1 MRIRHWITGWR
12 KRRQDREDDLKKE
25 VSDDLDL
32 EAEEQQEAGVS
43 KDEVHF
49 AALRAFGNRTR
60 VEEEIRDMWAWTR
73 LEQLGQDFRYA
84 LRTLRKNSGFTA
96 VAALSL
102 ALGIGGN
109 AAMFSLVDG
118 VLLRP
123 LQFPEPDRLVRVT
136 GYYPTGAL
144 LALRELSRTMDVASY
159 SDKPENGSDF
169 NLTGQGEAVHL
180 TGSVVSANIFSLLG
194 AGAELGRTFQAGE
207 DRAGADRLV
216 ILSHALWRNKFEND
230 ASTIGRVITI
240 NGVGRRV
247 VGVMPPDFSFLV
259 PGAQLWVPLHIDPT
273 NPDENWGDG
282 FRPVVGRL
290 RPGATLAQAQNEI
303 RGMVSEIIPM
313 FPYPMARNWNA
324 DAAVL
329 PLQQDLVGN
338 VRAKL
343 LVLLGAVGL
352 VLLIACVNVA
362 SLLLSLAAS
371 RRREIALRAALGAAR
386 GRIVRQL
393 LTESVVLALAG
404 GALGLAVAFGA
415 LSASKSFLPAD
426 TPRLAEVGMDWRVL
440 TFVTGLSILT
450 GLAFGLAPA
459 LRASKLDLAESVK
472 AGGQRTSDAAGIN
485 LRSSLIVGEV
495 ALAVVLVVGAGLLI
509 KTLWRLMQVN
519 PGFQGEH
526 VLTVRVTPDQSS
538 CEQRST
544 CVALYDELLR
554 RAREMTGVSEVAA
567 ANTVPLNGEVPYVV
581 AEMEDHPLKEG
592 EALAPLLW
600 AGAITPE
607 YFQLMGIPLL
617 TGREFSDSDSE
628 KSAGVVIV
636 SAATA
641 RHYWPGENPIGKHIR
656 LVWDKDWRTV
666 VGVAGDVRQFNLAD
680 KPLDWVQ
687 GAVYLPY
694 AQSSDANHQLPT
706 AMYLIARIPQGG
718 TAYFGRDIRGLVS
731 SVNPNVPVG
740 EVRGLEAV
748 VSDSASQSRSMMWL
762 FVGFAGTALVL
773 AAIGTY
779 GVVSYSTARRTYEI
793 GIRVALGAS
802 SSNIFGLILGQS
814 LRLVLTGLAI
824 GVIASLGLA
833 RLLTQFLFG
842 VAATDPFTFL
852 AVSAL
857 LTCVALLAGFIPA
870 RRAASL
876 NPVTA
881 LRVE

>member
-1 MRIRHWITGWR
+1 MNVWR
-12 KRRQDREDDLKKE
+12 NWRDKQQSREADLQRE
-25 VSDDLDL
+25 LRADLEL
-32 EAEEQQEAGVS
+32 EAEEQREAGV
-43 KDEVHF
+43 
-49 AALRAFGNRTR
+49 AAEEAGYASQRAFGNRTL
-60 VEEEIRDMWAWTR
+60 VEEEIREMWAWTWFK
-73 LEQLGQDFRYA
+73 QLGQDIGYA
-84 LRTLRKNSGFTA
+84 FRTLRKNAGFTI

-118 VLLRP
+118 VLLRS
-123 LQFPEPDRLVRVT
+123 LQYSEPDRLVRIT
-136 GYYPTGAL
+136 GYYPTGGFVAL
-144 LALRELSRTMDVASY
+144 QELSRTMEVASY
-159 SDKPENGSDF
+159 SDKPENGADF
-169 NLTGQGEAVHL
+169 NLTGQGEALHL
-180 TGSVVSANIFSLLG
+180 TGSLVSANIFSLLG
-194 AGAELGRTFQAGE
+194 AGAKLGRTFQPGE

-216 ILSHALWRNKFEND
+216 ILSHALWRNKFESD
-230 ASTIGRVITI
+230 PSVIGRVVKI

-247 VGVMPPDFSFLV
+247 IGVMPPDFSFLV
-259 PGAQLWVPLHIDPT
+259 PGTQLWVPLHIDPT
-273 NPDENWGDG
+273 NPDENWGHG
-282 FRPVVGRL
+282 FKPVVGRL
-290 RPGATLAQAQNEI
+290 RPGATLSQAQNEI
-303 RGMVSEIIPM
+303 RSMIPAIIPM
-313 FPYPMARNWNA
+313 FPYPMARSWNA
-324 DAAVL
+324 DATVL

-343 LVLLGAVGL
+343 LVLLGAVGI

-404 GALGLAVAFGA
+404 GALGLGLAFGA
-415 LSASKSFLPAD
+415 LSALKTFLPAD
-426 TPRLAEVGMDWRVL
+426 TPRLAEAGMDWRVL
-440 TFVTGLSILT
+440 AFVTGLSVLT

-459 LRASKLDLAESVK
+459 LRASKSDLAESVK

-485 LRSSLIVGEV
+485 LRSSLIVGGV

-554 RAREMTGVSEVAA
+554 RAGEMAGVSEVAA
-567 ANTVPLNGEVPYVV
+567 ANTVPLSGEVPYVV
-581 AEMEDHPLKEG
+581 VEMEDHPLKEG
-592 EALAPLLW
+592 KALAPLLW

-628 KSAGVVIV
+628 KSTGVVIV
-636 SAATA
+636 STATA
-641 RHYWPGENPIGKHIR
+641 RHFWPGENPIGKHIR

-687 GAVYLPY
+687 GAVYMPY
-694 AQSSDANHQLPT
+694 AQSVDANQKLPT
-706 AMYLIARIPQGG
+706 AMYLIAR
-718 TAYFGRDIRGLVS
+718 TSAESAHFGRDIRGLVS
-731 SVNPNVPVG
+731 SVNPNVPVD
-740 EVRGLEAV
+740 EVRGLEAI
-748 VSDSASQSRSMMWL
+748 VSNSASQSRSMMWL
-762 FVGFAGTALVL
+762 FVAFAGTALVL

-824 GVIASLGLA
+824 GVIASLCLA

>member
-1 MRIRHWITGWR
+1 MNVWR
-12 KRRQDREDDLKKE
+12 NWRDKQQSREADLQRE
-25 VSDDLDL
+25 LRADLEL
-32 EAEEQQEAGVS
+32 EAEEQREAGV
-43 KDEVHF
+43 
-49 AALRAFGNRTR
+49 AAEEAGYAAQRAFGNRTL
-60 VEEEIRDMWAWTR
+60 VEEEIREMWAWTWFK
-73 LEQLGQDFRYA
+73 QLGQDIGYA
-84 LRTLRKNSGFTA
+84 FRTLRKNAGFTI

-118 VLLRP
+118 VLLRS
-123 LQFPEPDRLVRVT
+123 LQYSEPDRLVRIT
-136 GYYPTGAL
+136 GYYPTGGFVAL
-144 LALRELSRTMDVASY
+144 QELSRTMEVASY
-159 SDKPENGSDF
+159 SDKPENGADF
-169 NLTGQGEAVHL
+169 NLTGQGEALHL
-180 TGSVVSANIFSLLG
+180 TGSLVSANIFSLLG
-194 AGAELGRTFQAGE
+194 AGAKLGRTFQPGE

-216 ILSHALWRNKFEND
+216 ILSHALWRNKFESD
-230 ASTIGRVITI
+230 PSVIGRVVKI

-247 VGVMPPDFSFLV
+247 IGVMPPDFSFLV
-259 PGAQLWVPLHIDPT
+259 PGTQLWVPLHIDPT
-273 NPDENWGDG
+273 NPDENWGHG
-282 FRPVVGRL
+282 FKPVVGRL
-290 RPGATLAQAQNEI
+290 RPGATLSQAQNEI
-303 RGMVSEIIPM
+303 RSMIPAIIPM
-313 FPYPMARNWNA
+313 FPYPMARSWNA
-324 DAAVL
+324 DATVL

-343 LVLLGAVGL
+343 LVLLGAVGI

-404 GALGLAVAFGA
+404 GALGLGLAFGA
-415 LSASKSFLPAD
+415 LSALKTFLPAD
-426 TPRLAEVGMDWRVL
+426 TPRLAEAGMDWRVL
-440 TFVTGLSILT
+440 AFVTGLSVLT

-459 LRASKLDLAESVK
+459 LRASKSDLAESVK

-485 LRSSLIVGEV
+485 LRSSLIVGGV

-554 RAREMTGVSEVAA
+554 RAGEMAGVSEVAA
-567 ANTVPLNGEVPYVV
+567 ANTVPLSGEVPYVV
-581 AEMEDHPLKEG
+581 VEMEDHPLKEG
-592 EALAPLLW
+592 KALAPLLW

-628 KSAGVVIV
+628 KSTGVVIV
-636 SAATA
+636 STATA
-641 RHYWPGENPIGKHIR
+641 RHFWPGENPIGKHIR

-687 GAVYLPY
+687 GAVYMPY
-694 AQSSDANHQLPT
+694 AQSVDANQKLPT
-706 AMYLIARIPQGG
+706 AMYLTAR
-718 TAYFGRDIRGLVS
+718 TSAESAHFGRDIRGLVS

-740 EVRGLEAV
+740 EVRGLEAI
-748 VSDSASQSRSMMWL
+748 VSNSASQSRSMMWL
-762 FVGFAGTALVL
+762 FVAFAGTALVL

-824 GVIASLGLA
+824 GVIASLCLA